1 MIGQIVLFG
10 LGIDQQHINLPIVSQ
25 PVVDHSN
32 PTALA
37 AAGLR
42 MAQLADS
49 TATLKDVAPFGVLD
63 QDILKVRVRIV
74 RQEIAKQAGECRSF
88 DEFHASHNIR
98 QWRTAQR

>member
-1 MIGQIVLFG
+1 
-10 LGIDQQHINLPIVSQ
+10 
-25 PVVDHSN
+25 
-32 PTALA
+32 
-37 AAGLR
+37 

-88 DEFHASHNIR
+88 DEFHVSHNIR